1 MEPDAPSTEREC
13 EAAVDAALVHAE
25 VLRKSSQF
33 AEAIRTLTE
42 ALDLGLRRAT
52 IYYRLGNTYVDRGDL
67 ERAEQSYLKALD
79 IDPDHANARHN
90 LAIVYRRQKRI
101 DLFVKTSKEIRQRA
115 MDQDLPSPLRKLSPR
130 TRRYGFWALI
140 FLLLFVLAYFSSRG

>member
-1 MEPDAPSTEREC
+1 MEPDLQSTERER
-13 EAAVDAALVHAE
+13 EAAVDAALVRGEA
-25 VLRKSSQF
+25 LRKSGQF
-33 AEAIRTLTE
+33 AEAILTLTE

-52 IYYRLGNTYVDRGDL
+52 ICYRLGNTYVDRGDL

-79 IDPDHANARHN
+79 IDPDYDNARHN
-90 LAIVYRRQKRI
+90 LATVYKRQKRI